1 MTPAVIAEQR
11 VLQHETMEQRRLW
24 PARSPWLGAAVNA
37 LPRED
42 FAPDRVWRW
51 DGHAYVPVDRATEPR
66 GWAGEVY
73 GDPFAAAVTQVRGG
87 LATSSLSCTA
97 VVVDMLDSL
106 LLEPGQRVLELGTGT
121 GWNAALLAWR
131 AGSSRVVTI
140 EVDAGLAEQARS
152 RLRAAGTAVDVH
164 VADGADGWPDGGP
177 YDRVIATYAVDS
189 VPWAWVAGTRPGGR
203 IVAPWGRL
211 GHVAL
216 TVADNGQ
223 YAQGWFQGLAQFM
236 PARGTGTPDRTFA
249 QVRGGA
255 PAQDERVVTRELS
268 PLRDSQHLLFALR
281 VALPQVR
288 ITTGTDQDGV
298 NAWLHDGL
306 SSWAALSAAGTG
318 RTIAY
323 QAGPR
328 RLADEVENAWD
339 TWERAGSPTVYDFG
353 MTVTARGQVV
363 WANDP
368 VTGPRWPA
376 TTAPPH
382 RQPAAHASPTAC
394 TGAET

>member
-1 MTPAVIAEQR
+1 VTPAVIAEQR
-11 VLQHETMEQRRLW
+11 TLQCEDMERRGLW
-24 PARSPWLGAAVNA
+24 PERSPWLRAAVDA

-42 FAPDRVWRW
+42 FAPDRLWRW
-51 DGHAYVPVDRATEPR
+51 DGHAYVPVDRAADPR
-66 GWAGEVY
+66 RWADQVY
-73 GDPFAAAVTQVRGG
+73 GDPFEAAVTQVSGG
-87 LATSSLSCTA
+87 LPTSSLSCTA

-106 LLEPGQRVLELGTGT
+106 LLEPGERVLELGSGT

-131 AGSSRVVTI
+131 AGNGKVVSI

-152 RLRAAGTAVDVH
+152 RLRAAGAAVDVH
-164 VADGADGWPDGGP
+164 VGDGARGRPGEGP
-177 YDRVIATYAVDS
+177 FDRVIATYAVDE

-211 GHVAL
+211 GHIAL
-216 TVADNGQ
+216 TVADDGQ
-223 YAQGWFQGLAQFM
+223 RAQGWFQGLAQFM
-236 PARGTGTPDRTFA
+236 PARGTAGPERTFT
-249 QVRGGA
+249 QVRGGE
-255 PAQDERVVTRELS
+255 PVQDERVVARDLA
-268 PLRDSQHLLFALR
+268 PLRDSRHLLFALR
-281 VALPQVR
+281 VAVPDVR
-288 ITTGTDQDGV
+288 ITTRTDQDGV
-298 NAWLHDGL
+298 NAWLHDGR

-328 RLADEVENAWD
+328 RLADEVEAAWD
-339 TWERAGSPTVYDFG
+339 TWAQAGSPTVYDFG

-376 TTAPPH
+376 TPAPPTDT
-382 RQPAAHASPTAC
+382 PASVPGSSSC
-394 TGAET
+394 GRPLP